1 MRVWHELLKPVYQ
14 EYTKVRIDGAE
25 LDTRREAARQQAAA
39 GHTPLT
45 ELDQAFADYNAAVAA
60 RAQAE
65 SARAQAESA
74 EDAAGAKLEA
84 VLAKLERGQA
94 GPSGEK

>member
-45 ELDQAFADYNAAVAA
+45 ELDQAFADYKATVA
-60 RAQAE
+60 
-65 SARAQAESA
+65 ARAQAESA